1 MTSSLNRG
9 EEDDTISSLTK
20 PVISRQKY
28 FIFRNIH
35 NDPTGDVVTGRD
47 LKAANSY
54 NPFSASINFL
64 LLD

>member
-1 MTSSLNRG
+1 MIQSPVL
-9 EEDDTISSLTK
+9 

>member
-1 MTSSLNRG
+1 MW
-9 EEDDTISSLTK
+9 DF
-20 PVISRQKY
+20 KY